1 MQNYLHI
8 GRASDLE
15 SPGSKRI
22 YRALEILPGFLAW
35 STLFLVVI
43 LSATAP
49 VFASI
54 FIIAFDVYWLTK
66 TIYLSL
72 HLRVSYNKLK
82 HNLKVNWLEKLNQLE
97 TSRYSLRTIKSWQ
110 DVYHFVFLPTYQ
122 EDYSIIAGCVEGLL
136 KANYPKSKMAVVLCW
151 EERGGAQTEAVV
163 KEIEKNY
170 KNSFFELIT

>member
-15 SPGSKRI
+15 SPGSKRT

-43 LSATAP
+43 LSAAAP

-82 HNLKVNWLEKLNQLE
+82 HNLKINWLERLGALQVSSY
-97 TSRYSLRTIKSWQ
+97 TIRSIKSWQ
-110 DVYHFVFLPTYQ
+110 DVYH
-122 EDYSIIAGCVEGLL
+122 
-136 KANYPKSKMAVVLCW
+136 
-151 EERGGAQTEAVV
+151 
-163 KEIEKNY
+163 
-170 KNSFFELIT
+170 